1 MEELFTTANII
12 SLITLIF
19 MEIILGIDNLV
30 FLSIVS
36 GRLPADKQPLAR
48 RIGLGLALGI
58 RIILLGF
65 ASWLVSLKDP
75 VLHIAE
81 YGFSWRDIILI
92 GGGLFL
98 LYKAS
103 SEIHEKL
110 ETDEGSDNLSRNAS
124 FARVILQI
132 VLLDIVFSF
141 DSILTAVGLVDS
153 LSIMVIAV
161 VVSMVVMLVFVNSI
175 SEFINQH
182 PSVKMLALSFLILI
196 GVTLLGEGMPHELG
210 FHVPKGYV
218 YFAMFFSVAVEALN
232 MRVRSKTPPVDLRDE
247 ISPD

>member
-1 MEELFTTANII
+1 MGDMLTTANVI

-19 MEIILGIDNLV
+19 MEIVLGIDNLV

-36 GRLPADKQPLAR
+36 GRLPAEKQPLAR
-48 RIGLGLALGI
+48 KIGLALALI
-58 RIILLGF
+58 MRIILLGF
-65 ASWLVSLKDP
+65 ASWLVSLKEP
-75 VLHIAE
+75 VIHILE

-103 SEIHEKL
+103 SEIHQKL
-110 ETDEGSDNLSRNAS
+110 ESDEGSENLSRTAT

-153 LSIMVIAV
+153 LAIMVTAV
-161 VVSMVVMLVFVNSI
+161 IVSMIVMLIFVNHI
-175 SEFINQH
+175 SDFINRH

-218 YFAMFFSVAVEALN
+218 YFAMFFSVVVEALN
-232 MRVRSKTPPVDLRDE
+232 MRVRGKTPPVDLRDE